1 MIQIYKPENTNFKA
15 NGDMPLLPEKAL
27 VHATL
32 NGAWSLELQHP
43 IDGEGRWKYITEE
56 AVVKAPSFNG
66 EQLFRIKHTEKAE
79 TGVSAAAEP
88 IFMDAR
94 EDCFLEDIR
103 PTNKTGQEALNL
115 MLAPNKKYSA
125 KSDITVRSTA
135 YYEYK
140 NFIEALNGN
149 EDNSF
154 INRWGG
160 EIFFNNYEVIV
171 NKKQGND
178 YGVQILYGKN
188 IKKDGIQEE
197 VDTREVVTRI
207 FPKAYNGYKS
217 TNPVDSELINKYP
230 TVKIATMTFDD
241 VKMQQDASEED
252 RANGIIICETQKEL
266 DKALEEKCRQQYE
279 SGIDKPK
286 LSMSVEI
293 VLLENTEEY
302 REYKELEKVG
312 LGDTVHCK
320 HSKLGITTDA
330 RVIELE
336 YDCLKKKT
344 TQVELGDYKYNY
356 FNNVTSAANRI
367 DNAIRPD
374 GTVVGEQIQ
383 GLIDGVKAQMRA
395 QSSAARKS
403 NVRAVLF
410 EDLDEQSPTYGALC
424 LGTMGFQIAS
434 KRTVDGREW
443 DWKTFGTGQGFVA
456 DLIVAGTMFAD
467 RIRGGEL
474 MSENYIEG
482 LEGFK
487 LDLNKGIIKAAQLL
501 IETSAIGRVERGFRF
516 NDGNLEILGV
526 DGDVIASIHCC
537 GSLPSTPEGLPSG
550 WPSYTAFTGGTPKDS
565 YSGGFWVRKD
575 GNTVGISAKEMD
587 MNGKTAKTGRIEFS
601 DGTYIDLVN
610 GVVVG
615 GNAKEGAF

>member
-56 AVVKAPSFNG
+56 AVVKVPSFNG
-66 EQLFRIKHTEKAE
+66 EQLFRIKHTEKTE
-79 TGVSAAAEP
+79 TGVTATAEP

-103 PTNKTGQEALNL
+103 PTNKAGQEALNL
-115 MLAPNKKYSA
+115 MLAPNRKYSA

-140 NFIEALNGN
+140 NFIEALNSN

-160 EIFFNNYEVIV
+160 EIFFDNYEVIV

-188 IKKDGIQEE
+188 IKKDGIHEE

-207 FPKAYNGYKS
+207 FPRAYNGYKS

-252 RANGIIICETQKEL
+252 RANGVIICETQKEL
-266 DKALEEKCRQQYE
+266 DEALEEKCRQQYE
-279 SGIDKPK
+279 NGIDKPK

-302 REYKELEKVG
+302 REYKELEKAG
-312 LGDTVHCK
+312 LGDTVPCK
-320 HSKLGITTDA
+320 HSKLGITTDT

-356 FNNVTSAANRI
+356 FNGVTSAVNRI

-403 NVRAVLF
+403 NVRALLF

-516 NDGNLEILGV
+516 NGGNLEILGV
-526 DGDVIASIHCC
+526 DGDVIASVHCC

-575 GNTVGISAKEMD
+575 GDAVGISAGELD
-587 MNGKTAKTGRIEFS
+587 VNGKLAKTGRLEFS
-601 DGTYIDLVN
+601 DGTFIELVN
-610 GVVVG
+610 GIVVG